1 MKQISKIIALCVMLF
16 VAGAFTLPAQFAPID
31 THAAA
36 KVKISKKKA
45 TIIKGKTLQLK
56 VKGTKKKAKW
66 SSNKKSVATVSK
78 KGKVTAKKAGKA
90 VITAKIGKKKYKCN
104 ITVTEPAIGLNKKSV
119 LLCPEES
126 YNLKLNQKGK
136 ALWSS
141 SDATV
146 ATVSSTGRVIAKK
159 NGVCIIFA
167 KFKKSTL
174 KCAVYV
180 GTALYSDANITLSY
194 IGRTSAGIN
203 FCLQNNT
210 KQRMYTKINSLA
222 LDSQQFDG
230 PEIGKEIPSKSAK
243 SFVFKCKMDDANH
256 KYLSL
261 GGYCQSK
268 DGKYLKYLNLTNK
281 IIGDTA
287 TSPKPIT
294 NSITLINNSR
304 VKVEYIDTTAP
315 NLHFQITNK
324 SSREIVLSTEKIL
337 VSLERRVIWYEDFV
351 NKYIAPN
358 AICSFTYQ
366 VDEHNQDI
374 RNLSGCFDLYYPDN
388 FDKLYHNDFSQDMHK
403 PDQDIDGIL

>member
-1 MKQISKIIALCVMLF
+1 MKQISKIIALCMVLF
-16 VAGAFTLPAQFAPID
+16 VGCAFTIPAA
-31 THAAA
+31 TGTLESHAAA

-45 TIIKGKTLQLK
+45 TIIKGKTMQLK
-56 VKGTKKKAKW
+56 IKGTKKKAKW
-66 SSNKKSVATVSK
+66 SSNKKSVATVNN

-90 VITAKIGKKKYKCN
+90 IITAKIGGKKYKCSV
-104 ITVTEPAIGLNKKSV
+104 TVTEPPIGLNKKSV
-119 LLCPEES
+119 SLCPGGS
-126 YNLKLNQKGK
+126 YNLKLNKNGS
-136 ALWSS
+136 ASWSS
-141 SDATV
+141 SDTTI
-146 ATVSSTGRVIAKK
+146 ATVSSTGRVVAKK
-159 NGVCIIFA
+159 NGVCIISA
-167 KFKKSTL
+167 KFKKSIL
-174 KCAVYV
+174 KCTVHV
-180 GTALYSDANITLSY
+180 GTTLYSDTNITLSY
-194 IGRTSAGIN
+194 IGQTSTGIK

-210 KQRMYTKINSLA
+210 KQRMYTKLNSLA
-222 LDSQQFDG
+222 LDGQQLDG
-230 PEIGKEIPSKSAK
+230 PEIGKEIPAKSAK
-243 SFVFKCKMDDANH
+243 SLIFKCQTDNMAH

-268 DGKYLKYLNLTNK
+268 DGKYIKYLNLANK

-304 VKVEYIDTTAP
+304 VKIEYIDTAAP

-366 VDEHNQDI
+366 IDEHNQDI

-403 PDQDIDGIL
+403 PEQDIDGIW